1 MTVKQQT
8 AHRLRMAAL
17 AGGTLLAATA
27 LLWRPQAVAG
37 GISRGLA
44 VCAQVL
50 IPSLFPFLVLS
61 GFIIRSGVAAAVG
74 RRLEWI
80 TRRVFGLP
88 GCCAAGL
95 LIGAVG
101 GYPAGGA
108 AVGDLVRSGQLDRDE
123 ARRMLR
129 CCVNGGPGFVVS
141 AVGVGMMG
149 SAAFGWLLFAA
160 HLLAAFILGVVGAP
174 RGSRRR
180 TVVRTRRPTVA
191 LPATAALV
199 ESVTGACEVL
209 LIMCGFVS
217 LFAAVT
223 ALVQV
228 SGIIGWLAG
237 GEPPAEQLVAALVA
251 CVLEVSGGCTAAAS
265 LGGSA
270 PLLLGFAVGFAGLSV
285 QCQLA
290 ASLRGLGV
298 LGVDFFAARVAQG
311 ALTAVLAC
319 VLYRYI
325 PMPEAVWGT
334 WQTPVA
340 QVTSSSAAIS
350 AALLVLCGV
359 WLLTVGEK
367 SGNGV
372 KRGCHRLDKAEKIQ

>member
-17 AGGTLLAATA
+17 AGGTLLAAAA

-44 VCAQVL
+44 VCGQVL

-95 LIGAVG
+95 VIGAVG

-129 CCVNGGPGFVVS
+129 CCINGGPGFVVS
-141 AVGVGMMG
+141 AVGTGMMG

-180 TVVRTRRPTVA
+180 TVVRTRRPTVV

-199 ESVTGACEVL
+199 ESVTGACETL

-217 LFAAVT
+217 LFAAAT
-223 ALVQV
+223 ALIDV
-228 SGIIGWLAG
+228 SGVVGWLAG
-237 GEPPAEQLVAALVA
+237 GHPPAEKLVGALIA

-265 LGGSA
+265 LGGNA
-270 PLLLGFAVGFAGLSV
+270 PLFLGFAVGFAGLSV

-290 ASLRGLGV
+290 ASLRGLGI
-298 LGVDFFAARVAQG
+298 LGADFFAARVAQG

-319 VLYRYI
+319 LLYHCI
-325 PMPEAVWGT
+325 PLSEAVWGT
-334 WQTPVA
+334 WQTPVVQA
-340 QVTSSSAAIS
+340 ASGSAAVS

-367 SGNGV
+367 SESRGE
-372 KRGCHRLDKAEKIQ
+372 KRAPSP